1 MKNYDYYEAVKN
13 DVLDYLKCESGF
25 NVDEIME
32 DRDEF
37 EQDLN
42 DTLWTH
48 DGVTGNGSG
57 SYTFCRETA
66 KQYVIDN
73 MDLVCEMSNGF
84 GLEYAEL
91 GKHFMNEDWEY
102 FDVSIRCYVLSACI
116 SDAIDELLE
125 ENEVKAC

>member
-13 DVLDYLKCESGF
+13 DVLDYLKCEAGF
-25 NVDEIME
+25 NVDEIVA
-32 DRDEF
+32 DRDDF
-37 EQDLN
+37 EENLYDDLWIN
-42 DTLWTH
+42 DS
-48 DGVTGNGSG
+48 VTGNGSG

-66 KQYVIDN
+66 KHYVIDN
-73 MDLVCEMSNGF
+73 MDLVCEMSNDF
-84 GLEYAEL
+84 GIEYAEL

-125 ENEVKAC
+125 ENEVETC